1 MAEETGQERTEQAT
15 PKKQQEAREKGQV
28 VRSREL
34 STMMV
39 LLASAGG
46 VFWFGAGLVESLSD
60 VFRTAL
66 TPDRAAL
73 FEPRHSVEM
82 LTAAVMKGLGEA
94 VPFLILT
101 LVVALIAPALLG
113 GWTFSPAALVIKL
126 DRLDPVRGLSRVFG
140 WMGVIEAVK
149 AVGKFVVVAVA
160 GYFVVA
166 GLFDEL
172 LMLSHEPVKQGIAHV
187 GQMVVWAFVT
197 VSVAMIVIVFIDIP
211 FQIWNYNKQM
221 RMTKQEVKQ
230 ELRDTDGKPEVKT
243 RVRRLQIE
251 MAQRR
256 MMAEV
261 PRADVIVTNP
271 THFAVALRYDQARMK
286 APVLVAKG
294 KALIAQEII
303 RIGRECKV
311 PVMSAPPLA
320 RAIYYSTEL
329 DQEIPEGLYKAVA
342 QVLAY
347 VYQLKRRRRGWE
359 SPVVMDDLPIPEE
372 YRRDG

>member
-1 MAEETGQERTEQAT
+1 MADESGQERTEQAT

-39 LLASAGG
+39 LLASAGAF
-46 VFWFGAGLVESLSD
+46 FWFGAGLVETLVD
-60 VFRTAL
+60 VFGTAF

-73 FEPRHSVEM
+73 FETNSSVAA
-82 LTAAVMKGLGEA
+82 LKAAVMEGLMGA
-94 VPFLILT
+94 LPFLIVALA
-101 LVVALIAPALLG
+101 VALIAPALLG
-113 GWTFSPAALVIKL
+113 GWTFSPAALVIKTQ
-126 DRLDPVRGLSRVFG
+126 RLDPLRGLSRVFG
-140 WMGVIEAVK
+140 WMGAVEAVK
-149 AVGKFVVVAVA
+149 ALGKFVVVAVTA
-160 GYFVVA
+160 YFVVA
-166 GLFDEL
+166 SLFDEL
-172 LMLSHEPVKQGIAHV
+172 LNLSYEPVKQGIAHV
-187 GQMVVWAFVT
+187 GQMVAWAFLV
-197 VSVAMIVIVFIDIP
+197 VSVAMIVIVFVDIP
-211 FQIWNYNKQM
+211 FQIWNYNRQM
-221 RMTKQEVKQ
+221 RMTRHEVKQ
-230 ELRDTDGKPEVKT
+230 EHKDTDGKPEVKS
-243 RVRRLQIE
+243 RIRQMQME

-261 PRADVIVTNP
+261 PKADVIVTNP
-271 THFAVALRYDQARMK
+271 THFAVALRYDQTRMK

-294 KALIAQEII
+294 RGLIAQEII

-320 RAIYYSTEL
+320 RAVYFSTEL

-347 VYQLKRRRRGWE
+347 VYQLKRRRRNWE

-372 YRRDG
+372 YQRH